1 MSTNDSAAGWL
12 QDDPIRDEEGSED
25 RLDRGGFADVAA
37 GILANLASGDGSSVV
52 AVIGPWGSGKSSL
65 LNMIRR
71 RLASAQTHE
80 SAAWIEVEFNP
91 WYYADQSSLQ
101 AGFFRELRAA
111 LPKSHSWRRAR
122 RNLAIIGR
130 VTAPLATLFS
140 GIGVNLQGVIKA
152 ATDWLRS
159 DEPLSQAYRNLN
171 RDLLQAKRPLL
182 VILDDLDRL
191 SPDELLLVFKLLRL
205 TGRLSNVHYL
215 ITYDEK
221 TLVDVLTRTGLVNA
235 GERRRAI
242 EYLDKIVQVRLDVP
256 PMRSAQI
263 QALLNVEI
271 GAMAESAGYVVKEG
285 ALQRFTRA
293 YYAVLRKNLSSPRA
307 LLRFLS
313 QARAFLPKSSID
325 FDLEDYLLLSWIRS
339 SEPLLYSSIQANRSN
354 LVADSNAHWPTARSQ
369 KGGQPVRAF
378 WVQIFEDANI
388 ETHHQEAIASLL
400 GDMFPLFSRDWSAN
414 GDLSNLPPVPAPR
427 IGNDMYFDRYFH
439 FSVPDDDISDRAVRD
454 AYSQMGQE
462 GINEELRIIESLLLT
477 QPDLVLNKL
486 ADAHAASV
494 TGGVAFLNWLGRHYG
509 MLPQERGILT
519 PRDRMRSLGYG
530 IFADLSSDEQKSVLA
545 ILAEF
550 PGGLAVASSWV
561 YAVLDPS
568 SRYWE
573 PDGEENDFHELQR
586 FFVGLLK
593 QEFAKRQ
600 SIPPLDWD
608 NDSWGLVWDWRRYD
622 ELGLRVWIE
631 GRFAQSQWS
640 PLDAVARLVKS
651 SVLLGVPGAKFML
664 AGLDINLVEELYGV
678 SWVMN
683 QLHVE
688 IDNAEESFI
697 PERSLLDTPENRRA
711 YALQQLKFRRDGEM

>member
-1 MSTNDSAAGWL
+1 
-12 QDDPIRDEEGSED
+12 
-25 RLDRGGFADVAA
+25 
-37 GILANLASGDGSSVV
+37 
-52 AVIGPWGSGKSSL
+52 
-65 LNMIRR
+65 MIRK
-71 RLASAQTHE
+71 RLASAQALQ
-80 SAAWIEVEFNP
+80 SASWIEVEFNP

-140 GIGVNLQGVIKA
+140 GIGINLQGVIKA
-152 ATDWLRS
+152 ATDWLRT
-159 DEPLSQAYRNLN
+159 DEPLSHAYRNLN

-263 QALLNVEI
+263 QALLNAEI
-271 GAMAESAGYVVKEG
+271 GSMAESAGYALKDG
-285 ALQRFTRA
+285 SLQRFSRA

-313 QARAFLPKSSID
+313 QARAFFPRSSVD

-354 LVADSNAHWPTARSQ
+354 LVADSNANWPTVRAQ
-369 KGGQPVRAF
+369 KGGQSVRTF
-378 WVQIFEDANI
+378 WVQILDDANI
-388 ETHHQEAIASLL
+388 ETHHQEGIASLL

-414 GDLSNLPPVPAPR
+414 GDLSNLPTVPSPR

-439 FSVPDDDISDRAVRD
+439 FSVPDDDLSDRTVRD
-454 AYSQMGQE
+454 AYSQMGHE
-462 GINEELRIIESLLLT
+462 GIYDELQIIESLLLT

-486 ADAHAASV
+486 ADANAVSPAGGAA
-494 TGGVAFLNWLGRHYG
+494 LLKWLGRHYDR
-509 MLPQERGILT
+509 LSPERGILT

-530 IFADLSSDEQKSVLA
+530 IFADLSADGQYGVLA
-545 ILAEF
+545 ALAEF

-561 YAVLDPS
+561 HAVLDPS
-568 SRYWE
+568 SRYWQ
-573 PDGEENDFHELQR
+573 PDGEEKSAHDLQG
-586 FFVGLLK
+586 FFLSFLK
-593 QEFAKRQ
+593 HEFAKRE
-600 SIPPLDWD
+600 SIAPLDWD

-622 ELGLRVWIE
+622 AQGLKVWIE
-631 GRFAQSQWS
+631 ERFSESQWS

-651 SVLLGVPGAKFML
+651 SVLLGVPGAKYML
-664 AGLDINLVEELYGV
+664 AGLDVLLVEELYGL

-683 QLHVE
+683 QLHSE
-688 IDNAEESFI
+688 IDAAEQPFI
-697 PERSLLDTPENRRA
+697 SERSLLDTAENRRV
-711 YALQQLKFRRDGEM
+711 YALQQLKLRRDSEL